1 MNWINTEKSLLEAHN
16 PPLRKGV
23 VTGSL
28 PFVMFPDENKIHFWQ
43 DFSGWEGI
51 PSDRRFYPIEE
62 INGSIVFIAD
72 RYGILKNN
80 KWNLI
85 GEYGNGAIYVST
97 KDLSADIV
105 EWCRANFL

>member
-1 MNWINTEKSLLEAHN
+1 MSNEKLSNEALN

-28 PFVMFPDENKIHFWQ
+28 PFVMFPDDNKIRFWQ

-51 PSDRRFYPIEE
+51 PSDRRFYPKEE
-62 INGSIVFIAD
+62 INGGIIFIAD
-72 RYGILKNN
+72 RYGILKDN
-80 KWNLI
+80 KWNLS
-85 GEYGNGAIYVST
+85 GEYGNRAIYVST
-97 KDLSADIV
+97 KDLPSDIV

>member
-1 MNWINTEKSLLEAHN
+1 MSTEKLSNEALN

-28 PFVMFPDENKIHFWQ
+28 PFVMFPDGNKISFWQ
-43 DFSGWEGI
+43 DFSVWEGI
-51 PSDRRFYPIEE
+51 PSDRRFYPKEE
-62 INGSIVFIAD
+62 TNGSIVFIAD

-80 KWNLI
+80 KWNLR

-97 KDLSADIV
+97 KDLTADIV

>member
-1 MNWINTEKSLLEAHN
+1 MINEKLSNEAQS
-16 PPLRKGV
+16 PPLRKAV

-28 PFVMFPDENKIHFWQ
+28 PFVMFPDENKIRFWQ

-51 PSDRRFYPIEE
+51 PSDRRFYPKEE

-80 KWNLI
+80 KWNLS

-97 KDLSADIV
+97 KELSDDIV

>member
-1 MNWINTEKSLLEAHN
+1 MSNEKFPNEALN

-28 PFVMFPDENKIHFWQ
+28 PFVMFPDGNKIRFWQ

-51 PSDRRFYPIEE
+51 PSDIRFYPKEE

-80 KWNLI
+80 KWNLS

-97 KDLSADIV
+97 KDLTADIV

>member
-1 MNWINTEKSLLEAHN
+1 MNDKISTEVESPA
-16 PPLRKGV
+16 LRKGV

-28 PFVMFPDENKIHFWQ
+28 PFIMFPDENKIPFWQ

-51 PSDRRFYPIEE
+51 PSDRRFYPKEE

-72 RYGILKNN
+72 KYGILKNN
-80 KWNLI
+80 KWNLS

-97 KDLSADIV
+97 KDLASDIV